1 MSTQH
6 QNTPAL
12 IAYQA
17 ITSGEKTY
25 WRRIGAAWTNK
36 KDGFQVK
43 LDALPVNGE
52 LVLLPPSDQQDRGD
66 APSA

>member
-1 MSTQH
+1 MSTQT
-6 QNTPAL
+6 QNIPAL

-25 WRRIGAAWTNK
+25 WRRIGAAWANK
-36 KDGFQVK
+36 KHGFQVK

-52 LVLLPPSDQQDRGD
+52 LVLLPPSDQHDRGD
-66 APSA
+66 AVSG